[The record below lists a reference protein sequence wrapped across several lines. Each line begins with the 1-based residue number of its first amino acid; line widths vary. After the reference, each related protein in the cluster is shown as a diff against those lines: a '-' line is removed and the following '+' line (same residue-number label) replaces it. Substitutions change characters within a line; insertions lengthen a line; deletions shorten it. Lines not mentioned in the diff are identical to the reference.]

1 LVVFI
6 FIPSEYFGI
15 VFVELL
21 KKETAMKYIKL
32 FLIPAILFIGCQSKK
47 GGQNSDDIA
56 GTYVMEKTYE
66 VRHEAT
72 GEPVGMATLR
82 DTIIITKISDGYEVK
97 NRKWKKNQ
105 FDEEGWVK
113 QEHDSSPDYKAILEE
128 STQTLRSEPAGLF
141 SSLIF
146 KSTER
151 RLIKSSGKGEYS
163 KL

>member
-1 LVVFI
+1 
-6 FIPSEYFGI
+6 
-15 VFVELL
+15 
-21 KKETAMKYIKL
+21 MKYIKL

-47 GGQNSDDIA
+47 DGQNSDDIA

-97 NRKWKKNQ
+97 SRKWKKNE

-113 QEHDSSPDYKAILEE
+113 QEHGSSPSYNAKFEE
-128 STQTLRSEPAGLF
+128 STQTLSSQVSGMFAPIEIDRSRNV
-141 SSLIF
+141 LIRG
-146 KSTER
+146 KSR
-151 RLIKSSGKGEYS
+151 IEYT
-163 KL
+163 KV